1 MMKQHSTTA
10 YSEDTIRQIAALS
23 SMTGNGILENEE
35 TASLV
40 DQMLKKE
47 IRKAVTEKIKP
58 YLRNK
63 DKEIVYYCAS
73 RKGYKI
79 YIPAELR
86 RKEEAA
92 PQSAKTADELWKK
105 AYEYLYGLSA
115 KPTVNDYYQKWREAR
130 LHDIDIANYSVYCD
144 DYRYKKYIIGHGI
157 AKKQIDHVTPADV
170 KKFLKEITAGRQITR
185 KEMRSVKSILNSI
198 FSLAMDMGAIEFNP
212 AIQVKTNDLKCKA
225 VNNRSKV
232 YTEEERR
239 KLLEYLDA
247 LPVQTAYTLAI
258 ALMFCL
264 DIRIGELKALRW
276 SDYDRSK
283 KTIYIHNEI
292 VTRFDE
298 NGVRKQVELTH
309 TKAGEGGDRV
319 QRLSPRALQILE
331 KAQEL
336 NPDHGDEDY
345 ILPANC
351 EQKTPIYTN
360 RFNQRLRQLCTRAG
374 INYYSSHKMRFY
386 AVAAQA
392 RAGVDIDTIRYNS
405 GHLHLETTLGYI
417 RRAKN
422 EAENSEKWDEIFD

>member
-1 MMKQHSTTA
+1 MKQHSTTA

-23 SMTGNGILENEE
+23 SMTGNGILEDEE

-212 AIQVKTNDLKCKA
+212 AIQVKTNDLK
-225 VNNRSKV
+225 VS
-232 YTEEERR
+232 
-239 KLLEYLDA
+239 
-247 LPVQTAYTLAI
+247 
-258 ALMFCL
+258 
-264 DIRIGELKALRW
+264 
-276 SDYDRSK
+276 
-283 KTIYIHNEI
+283 
-292 VTRFDE
+292 
-298 NGVRKQVELTH
+298 
-309 TKAGEGGDRV
+309 
-319 QRLSPRALQILE
+319 
-331 KAQEL
+331 
-336 NPDHGDEDY
+336 
-345 ILPANC
+345 
-351 EQKTPIYTN
+351 
-360 RFNQRLRQLCTRAG
+360 
-374 INYYSSHKMRFY
+374 
-386 AVAAQA
+386 
-392 RAGVDIDTIRYNS
+392 
-405 GHLHLETTLGYI
+405 
-417 RRAKN
+417 AK
-422 EAENSEKWDEIFD
+422 

>member
-1 MMKQHSTTA
+1 MTTT
-10 YSEDTIRQIAALS
+10 YNDDNLRQIAALS
-23 SMTGNGILENEE
+23 SLSGNGILEDEE

-40 DQMLKKE
+40 EQMLKKE

-86 RKEEAA
+86 RKEEKA

-115 KPTVNDYYQKWREAR
+115 KPTVDDYYCRWREAR
-130 LHDIDIANYSVYCD
+130 LNDVDIANYTVYCD
-144 DYRYKKYIIGHGI
+144 DYRFKKYIADHAI
-157 AKKQIDHVTPADV
+157 AKKQIDRVTPAEV
-170 KKFLKEITAGRQITR
+170 KKFLKEITAGRKITR
-185 KEMRSVKSILNSI
+185 KEMRTVKSILNGI
-198 FSLAMDMGAIEFNP
+198 FSLAMDEGAIVFNP
-212 AIQVKTNDLKCKA
+212 ALQVKTNDLKCKA

-239 KLLEYLDA
+239 TLLAYLER
-247 LPVQTAYTLAI
+247 LPEQTAYTLAI

-276 SDYDRSK
+276 SDVDLTK

-319 QRLSPRALQILE
+319 QKLSPRAIQVLE
-331 KAQEL
+331 QANELYPEHKA
-336 NPDHGDEDY
+336 DDY

-351 EQKTPIYTN
+351 AEKTPIYTN

-386 AVAAQA
+386 AVTAQA

-417 RRAKN
+417 RRAKD